1 MSRFMIESK
10 AKKSHSK
17 LIRTIF
23 IAMIFTLSIPRSSG
37 ETNHLRNSLNNCIL
51 QIRELIIKNSSISLY
66 DKMNEARKE
75 GERDKKKKKTK
86 NHKWLYQITCT
97 WLCHMFVLSFT
108 FASSNRLRNNYFFA
122 SFEDDNWRTN
132 TKNVIIGKL
141 FFS

>member
-23 IAMIFTLSIPRSSG
+23 VAMIFTLSIPRSSG

-66 DKMNEARKE
+66 DKMNEARKRRRE
-75 GERDKKKKKTK
+75 IRRRRRRRTTNDFIKSRVHDCVICSFSLSHSLLATDFEIIIFSPHSRTITGERTRK
-86 NHKWLYQITCT
+86 
-97 WLCHMFVLSFT
+97 M
-108 FASSNRLRNNYFFA
+108 
-122 SFEDDNWRTN
+122 
-132 TKNVIIGKL
+132 
-141 FFS
+141 